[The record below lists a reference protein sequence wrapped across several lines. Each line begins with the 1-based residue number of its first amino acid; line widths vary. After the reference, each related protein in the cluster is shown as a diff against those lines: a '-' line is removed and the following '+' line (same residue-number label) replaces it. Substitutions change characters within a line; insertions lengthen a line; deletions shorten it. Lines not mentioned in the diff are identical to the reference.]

1 MPTPSQLNEIPST
14 AVISSTKELL
24 SSELSGEA
32 VILDMA
38 SGIYYG
44 LNEVGARVWELVQQP
59 RSLESVH
66 TILVAEYSVD
76 PEVCRRDLVTILIE
90 LQKAHLVVVGDE
102 KNQ

>member
-1 MPTPSQLNEIPST
+1 MPTPAKLLKIPST

-32 VILDMA
+32 IILDMT

-59 RSLESVH
+59 RSFESIH
-66 TILVAEYSVD
+66 GILVAEYSVD
-76 PEVCRRDLVTILIE
+76 PEVCRQDLVNILSE
-90 LQKAHLVVVGDE
+90 LKNASLVEVSDE
-102 KNQ
+102 TNP